1 LFGNLIDNALKFQP
15 KDQKPLI
22 KITSEILDTSDLSQK
37 LPLKEGLE
45 YLKISFS
52 DNGIGFDTR
61 YKNKIFKLFQQL
73 KEIPHEGTGMGLA
86 ICKKVMENNN
96 GFITVNSEIGKGS
109 VFCCYFPL

>member
-1 LFGNLIDNALKFQP
+1 
-15 KDQKPLI
+15 LI
-22 KITSEILDTSDLSQK
+22 KITSEILDTTDLSQK

-61 YKNKIFKLFQQL
+61 YKNKIFKVFQQL

-86 ICKKVMENNN
+86 ICKKVMENHN
-96 GFITVNSEIGKGS
+96 GFITANSEIGKGY